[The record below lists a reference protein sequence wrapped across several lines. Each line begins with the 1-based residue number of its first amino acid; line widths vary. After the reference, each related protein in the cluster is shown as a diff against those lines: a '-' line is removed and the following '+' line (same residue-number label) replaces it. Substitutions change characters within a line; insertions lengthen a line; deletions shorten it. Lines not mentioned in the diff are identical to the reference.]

1 MITDYRD
8 IKVGYIYSVKET
20 TKSRVTKKEN
30 DIDPIDELA
39 LVESVLD
46 NSDGEDFNCLIARTV
61 YSVHHLNKDE
71 LEWETTAES
80 WIDDYIIE
88 LIGHR
93 DDYPEYFL

>member
-39 LVESVLD
+39 LVEEIRD
-46 NSDGEDFNCLIARTV
+46 DSDGEGDNTLTARTI
-61 YSVHHLNKDE
+61 YSVHPLEEDE
-71 LEWETTAES
+71 LEWDTTPNAWTDE
-80 WIDDYIIE
+80 YIVE
-88 LIGHR
+88 LIGHM
-93 DDYPEYFL
+93 DNFPEYFL